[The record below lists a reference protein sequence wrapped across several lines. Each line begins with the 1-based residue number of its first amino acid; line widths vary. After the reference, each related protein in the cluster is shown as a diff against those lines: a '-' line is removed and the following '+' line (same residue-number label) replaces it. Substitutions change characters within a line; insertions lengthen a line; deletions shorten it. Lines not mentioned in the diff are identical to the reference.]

1 VIKAC
6 LTDYSNQAMLTHIS
20 ERDSLTKN
28 KFLVILISESQEN
41 LIKELPTREL
51 WIHTE
56 ETQKELIET
65 RRKRSMFQEEE
76 FNK

>member
-1 VIKAC
+1 
-6 LTDYSNQAMLTHIS
+6 MLTHIS